1 MSVKGAEHPLPLDL
15 GLSFSPTSK
24 FRSFPLWIVSILSG
38 RMLTEHTRMS
48 MEINRRGIEMQE
60 LGQNVIVESKGS
72 KIVITVDADAPGWTS
87 KSGKSENVGST
98 LGNRKFVHNGIE
110 YTIGMT
116 VYTAIGARAAKKV
129 KKAA

>member
-1 MSVKGAEHPLPLDL
+1 
-15 GLSFSPTSK
+15 
-24 FRSFPLWIVSILSG
+24 
-38 RMLTEHTRMS
+38 MS

-60 LGQNVIVESKGS
+60 LGQNVVVESKGS